1 MFRLGFFSLGP
12 PCSNGAR
19 CDRICSVAT
28 CTLSELV
35 PQADYTT
42 LSDVKITGTVDA
54 RDFFFIRDNLTRIST
69 VDMTEATIAACE
81 VEGVAYEA
89 DAIPA
94 NAFSLPQES
103 TGMARMTTF
112 EAPLSTRV
120 IGDNAFY
127 LCNVLRETNIGSL
140 QELQYIGSGAFRVA
154 TVCVALFFLHRLLRL
169 VMLRLLMTL
178 RYRLLNLPQ
187 VLR

>member
-1 MFRLGFFSLGP
+1 MKNNRCFVWAFSLLAPLAVMAQDVTEFAVSQPG
-12 PCSNGAR
+12 
-19 CDRICSVAT
+19 
-28 CTLSELV
+28 TLSELV

-54 RDFFFIRDNLTRIST
+54 RDFFFIRDSLTRIST
-69 VDMTEATIAACE
+69 VDMTEVTIAACE

-103 TGMARMTTF
+103 TGMTRMTAF

-127 LCNVLRETNIGSL
+127 LCNVFPS
-140 QELQYIGSGAFRVA
+140 
-154 TVCVALFFLHRLLRL
+154 FLCR
-169 VMLRLLMTL
+169 
-178 RYRLLNLPQ
+178 
-187 VLR
+187 